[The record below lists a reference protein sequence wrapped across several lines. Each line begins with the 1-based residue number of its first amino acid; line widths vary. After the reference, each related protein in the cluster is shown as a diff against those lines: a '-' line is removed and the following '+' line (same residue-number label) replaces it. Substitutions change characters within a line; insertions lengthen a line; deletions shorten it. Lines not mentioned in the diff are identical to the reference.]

1 MITIDKEILEAVG
14 EERIR
19 QVEEALK
26 VLDKAADDLG
36 LALVRVESLAEE
48 GVAEALKAMPHLTA
62 AKIRARLCADA
73 CLGWPGLD
81 SDMERAGHHLA
92 RLARQDAQAAG

>member
-1 MITIDKEILEAVG
+1 MITINKEVLEAVD

-36 LALVRVESLAEE
+36 RALGQVGFFAEA
-48 GVAEALKAMPHLTA
+48 GDAEALKAMPHLTA
-62 AKIRARLCADA
+62 ARMRAKLCADA
-73 CLGWPGLD
+73 CLGWPGLAG
-81 SDMERAGHHLA
+81 DMKRAGHHLA
-92 RLARQDAQAAG
+92 RLARQGAHAAG